1 MLSIPSKLL
10 ESQICNTVDSHLD
23 DNKIVTDM
31 QWGFIEGRSTE
42 GILLKLTEIWKKSVD
57 NGLIV
62 SVVFIDFQKAFDTV
76 SHEIL
81 SYKLQAAGISG
92 NLHSLIMN
100 YLKDRTQYAEI
111 NGECSSIKHVRFGVP
126 QGSLLGPMLY
136 SLHVNDLPSAI
147 TQGEMYLFADDT
159 TVYCTGK
166 DLESVVDTLN
176 SIMDEIHSWCIRNK
190 LKVHPGKCEAMF
202 MMRSPFIGPMRPILY
217 GDDHIK
223 IVQESTCLGLR
234 IDNRLDW
241 KPQVQNTC
249 KSFSKKLGA
258 LKRMKRP
265 PTKVLEEIY
274 FTTIIAETTY
284 CISVWGN
291 CSEATF
297 NMLDDNHA
305 RAARL
310 IHNLPLNLSNEESLA
325 GAKWQPISFLY
336 KRRRLTL
343 MHQMYHGTADK
354 SIAQM
359 IQKKDPEK
367 QRTRNKVQFEVKR
380 QNTKTGRNSFTYKA
394 TMIRNSIP
402 DQIEVAENVKN
413 FKKRLKHVRQT
424 INDFT
429 FQKGLTGFLN
439 KENDLKY

>member
-1 MLSIPSKLL
+1 
-10 ESQICNTVDSHLD
+10 
-23 DNKIVTDM
+23 
-31 QWGFIEGRSTE
+31 
-42 GILLKLTEIWKKSVD
+42 
-57 NGLIV
+57 
-62 SVVFIDFQKAFDTV
+62 
-76 SHEIL
+76 
-81 SYKLQAAGISG
+81 
-92 NLHSLIMN
+92 MN

-111 NGECSSIKHVRFGVP
+111 NGECSSTKHVRFGVP
-126 QGSLLGPMLY
+126 QGSLLGPKLY

-202 MMRSPFIGPMRPILY
+202 MMQSPFIGPMRPIFY

-234 IDNRLDW
+234 IDNKLDW

-258 LKRMKRP
+258 LKRMRRL

-274 FTTIIAETTY
+274 YTTIIAKTTY

-297 NMLDDNHA
+297 NMLEDNHA

-310 IHNLPLNLSNEESLA
+310 IHNLPRNLSNEESLA
-325 GAKWQPISFLY
+325 RANWQPISFLY
-336 KRRRLTL
+336 KRRLLTL
-343 MHQMYHGTADK
+343 MHQIYHGTADK

-359 IQKKDPEK
+359 FQKKDPEK
-367 QRTRNKVQFEVKR
+367 QRTRNKLQFEVKR
-380 QNTKTGRNSFTYKA
+380 YNTKTGRNSFTYKA
-394 TMIRNSIP
+394 TMIWNSIP
-402 DQIEVAENVKN
+402 DQIKEAENVQN
-413 FKKRLKHVRQT
+413 FKTRLKQVRQT
-424 INDFT
+424 INNFT

-439 KENDLKY
+439 KENDFKYY